1 MGIGT
6 NIGIEIW
13 MGIDK
18 GTDFGTYT
26 VNRMG
31 IVMRV
36 GIMFGMWIGIRNRI
50 GIGVRNRWEFR
61 WHWYWYCSGE

>member
-18 GTDFGTYT
+18 GIDFGTYT

-36 GIMFGMWIGIRNRI
+36 GIMFGMWIGI
-50 GIGVRNRWEFR
+50 
-61 WHWYWYCSGE
+61 